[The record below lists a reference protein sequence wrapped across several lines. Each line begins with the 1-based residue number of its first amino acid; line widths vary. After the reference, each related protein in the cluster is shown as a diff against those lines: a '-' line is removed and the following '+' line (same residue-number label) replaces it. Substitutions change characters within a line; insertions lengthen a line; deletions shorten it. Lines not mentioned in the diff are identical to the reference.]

1 MIAFLTMI
9 VNAVTTAFLYTVK
22 AFFSALLWFLK
33 LLFKAV
39 KMLFVFLPVTATVFF
54 ALFVFNTYL
63 LATGFLGSKS
73 PDLGAADAAK
83 SSLEAISSANEDA
96 GALLH
101 SMFSKNAEALPSLF
115 SSLWSWW
122 GLFTAPYRGSAAF
135 VLLIL
140 LAVLM
145 FVPIHCVF
153 LVLSVFSS
161 FLPLIFGAILADA
174 VLYVV
179 RALFGNH
186 FIAQIRGRM
195 HRLFPMTG
203 VKYEEKEYA
212 RNLKQRNREFREE
225 EREKRRHKWDA
236 YYEDNNEEAEDDY
249 YEDDR
254 ENWDEEYDS
263 EDEYYDRRYRGDDYD
278 SEDDEFDEEYDSD
291 DDEEDYEDEDYE
303 DEDGEEYDNPPRRG
317 GFGGFFW
324 RESYPPRGGDDDED
338 FYDEEEDEDDD
349 EADYDSRRRER
360 RRNEDD
366 SRRRST
372 RRDDTPSPTTSFDF
386 FVGCNSMESVDRKYK
401 SLVKLYHPDN
411 MDGDTAALQEINVQ
425 YTEAKK
431 RFR

>member
-54 ALFVFNTYL
+54 ALFVFNAYL

-96 GALLH
+96 GALLQ
-101 SMFSKNAEALPSLF
+101 SMFTKNKETLPSIF

-122 GLFTAPYRGSAAF
+122 GLFSAPYRGSAAF

-212 RNLKQRNREFREE
+212 RNLKQRNRKFREE

-236 YYEDNNEEAEDDY
+236 YYEDDEEDDNEDDY
-249 YEDDR
+249 YEDGR
-254 ENWDEEYDS
+254 EDWDEEYDS

-278 SEDDEFDEEYDSD
+278 SEDEEFDEEHDSD
-291 DDEEDYEDEDYE
+291 DDVDDEDYEDEDYE
-303 DEDGEEYDNPPRRG
+303 DEDDEEYDTPPRRG

-324 RESYPPRGGDDDED
+324 HESYPPRGGDDDED
-338 FYDEEEDEDDD
+338 FYDEEEEDDD
-349 EADYDSRRRER
+349 YDT
-360 RRNEDD
+360 
-366 SRRRST
+366 RRRST
-372 RRDDTPSPTTSFDF
+372 RRDDTPSSTTSFDF
-386 FVGCNSMESVDRKYK
+386 FAGCNSMESVDRKYK

>member
-1 MIAFLTMI
+1 MIAFITMI
-9 VNAVTTAFLYTVK
+9 VNAVVTAFLYTVK

-54 ALFVFNTYL
+54 ALLVFNTYL
-63 LATGFLGSKS
+63 LVA
-73 PDLGAADAAK
+73 GAVTSGASAPAASDALIYAP
-83 SSLEAISSANEDA
+83 LEVISSANDDA
-96 GALLH
+96 GALLQ
-101 SMFSKNAEALPSLF
+101 SMFTKNKETLPSIF

-145 FVPIHCVF
+145 FVPVHCVF
-153 LVLSVFSS
+153 LLLSVFSS

-195 HRLFPMTG
+195 HRLFPKTG

-236 YYEDNNEEAEDDY
+236 YYEDEEDEEDGY

-254 ENWDEEYDS
+254 EAWD
-263 EDEYYDRRYRGDDYD
+263 DDYD
-278 SEDDEFDEEYDSD
+278 SEDEEYD
-291 DDEEDYEDEDYE
+291 EEYEDEDDDE
-303 DEDGEEYDNPPRRG
+303 DEDEYDAPPHRG

-324 RESYPPRGGDDDED
+324 RESYPPHGGDDDED
-338 FYDEEEDEDDD
+338 FYDEEEEDDD
-349 EADYDSRRRER
+349 E
-360 RRNEDD
+360 
-366 SRRRST
+366 
-372 RRDDTPSPTTSFDF
+372 PSPATSFDF
-386 FVGCNSMESVDRKYK
+386 FAGCNSLESVNRKYK

-411 MDGDTAALQEINVQ
+411 MDGDTAALQEINIQ

>member
-9 VNAVTTAFLYTVK
+9 VNAVTTALLYTVK

-54 ALFVFNTYL
+54 ALFVFNSYL
-63 LATGFLGSKS
+63 LVAGSVSSGASDPASSDAFL
-73 PDLGAADAAK
+73 DAP
-83 SSLEAISSANEDA
+83 LEAISSANDNA
-96 GALLH
+96 GALLR
-101 SMFSKNAEALPSLF
+101 SMFSKNAKALPNLF

-212 RNLKQRNREFREE
+212 RNLKQRNRKFREE

-236 YYEDNNEEAEDDY
+236 YYEDDNEEAEDDY

-254 ENWDEEYDS
+254 EDWDEEYDS

-278 SEDDEFDEEYDSD
+278 SEDEEFDEEHDSD
-291 DDEEDYEDEDYE
+291 DDVDDEDYEDEDYE
-303 DEDGEEYDNPPRRG
+303 DE
-317 GFGGFFW
+317 
-324 RESYPPRGGDDDED
+324 
-338 FYDEEEDEDDD
+338 
-349 EADYDSRRRER
+349 ADYE
-360 RRNEDD
+360 

-372 RRDDTPSPTTSFDF
+372 RHDDREPSPTTSFDF
-386 FVGCNSMESVDRKYK
+386 FAGCNSMESVDRKYK